1 MNEVSDDDT
10 YDEALEQIQKVFAD
24 SREVIALF
32 IGYARGH
39 EIAPAQL
46 VSEADRVLATLTQY
60 SRNPRIAEVRTDAIS
75 KYRH

>member
-1 MNEVSDDDT
+1 MSEIQDDDT
-10 YDEALEQIQKVFAD
+10 YEEALEQIRKVFAD

-39 EIAPAQL
+39 EIAPTQL

-60 SRNPRIAEVRTDAIS
+60 SCNPRISESGQHAIS
-75 KYRH
+75 KRRH